1 MINKPYSYGLL
12 PQNDIFI
19 LDNALCYDKG
29 NGETLFGGGMDYKKT
44 LNLPKTDFPMK
55 ANLVQKEPEWL
66 KHWNT
71 INLYQLIRSSS
82 KGRKKFILHDGP
94 PYANGDIHLGT
105 AFNKI
110 LKDIIIKS
118 RQMSGYDA
126 PYVPGWDCHGLPIEH
141 QVDKELGPKRKSL
154 TQTEIRGRCRAYAE
168 KYIHIQRE
176 QFKRLGVLG
185 EWEEPYLTMN
195 YPYEAVI
202 VREFGR
208 FALQGSV
215 YKSKK
220 PIYWCTSC
228 KTALAEAEVEYEP
241 HTSPSIFVSFPLL
254 SDLGGDYP
262 ILQGKEVSVLIWTTT
277 PWTIPANLA
286 LAFHPD
292 YEYVAVQE
300 KDKIFIL
307 AKGLLEK
314 VSQRLSWQKPLVL
327 SSLDPRV
334 LEGKKCRH
342 PLYERES
349 VMILAPYVTLE
360 DGTGIVHTAPGHGQ
374 EDYESGLH
382 YHLDIYSPVDD
393 TGLFTPDV
401 GFFAGQFVFEANDSV
416 KKRLDEAQALQGEER
431 IEHSYPHCWRCK
443 KPVIFRAT
451 EQWFISME
459 ANDLRKKALSEI
471 DRVIWMPAWGRDR
484 IRGMMEARPDWC
496 LSRQR
501 TWGVPIPAF
510 YCQDC
515 HNWVISEP
523 ILRHLEALILKEG
536 TDVWFSSSEE
546 ELLPPGTSCPHCQGT
561 RFKKET
567 DILDVWFDSGVSYA
581 GVLEARP
588 YLGAPADLYLE
599 GSDQHR
605 GWFHSSLLAAV
616 GTRGKA
622 PYEGVLT
629 HGFVVDGHGK
639 KMSKSLGNVIYP
651 EEVIKKYGA
660 EILRLWVSA
669 EDYRDDIRISQN
681 ILQQLTEAY
690 RRIRNTCRF
699 LLGNISDFE
708 SSKDRVPIPEMEELD
723 RWALLQ
729 LEKVITRVQRAYE
742 GYDFHVVYHTLYQF
756 CTNELSAFYL
766 DILKDR
772 LYTSSPK
779 SQERRSAQSA
789 LLIILKALVRLMA
802 PILSFTA
809 EEVWSCLSP
818 ADKEAQSVH
827 LAAFPGMDPLLKDEE
842 LDQRWKILLDL
853 RSEVTKALEQA
864 RRSQLIGHPLDARV
878 ILLLPDS
885 LMVSLKPYEN
895 FLPTFFIVSQ
905 VEILSEIGHSEGY
918 ASSEFPGL
926 MIRIEKARGEKC
938 ERCWNFRTDV
948 GHYSEHPTI
957 CSRCYQAIH

>member
-1 MINKPYSYGLL
+1 
-12 PQNDIFI
+12 
-19 LDNALCYDKG
+19 
-29 NGETLFGGGMDYKKT
+29 MDYKKT
-44 LNLPKTDFPMK
+44 LNLPRTDFPMK

-66 KHWNT
+66 KHWDGMR
-71 INLYQLIRSSS
+71 LYQTIRESS
-82 KGRKKFILHDGP
+82 KGREKFILHDGP

-141 QVDKELGPKRKSL
+141 QVDKELGPKRKTL
-154 TQTEIRGRCRAYAE
+154 TQTQIRQRCRGYAE
-168 KYIHIQRE
+168 KYINIQRE
-176 QFKRLGVLG
+176 EFKRLGVFG
-185 EWEEPYLTMN
+185 EWDDPYLTMN
-195 YPYEAVI
+195 FAYEAVI

-241 HTSPSIFVSFPLL
+241 HTSPSIFVSFPLI
-254 SDLGGDYP
+254 SDLGGEYP
-262 ILQGKEVSVLIWTTT
+262 AIKGKKVSVLIWTTT

-286 LAFHPD
+286 LAVHPD

-300 KDKIFIL
+300 REEVFIL

-314 VSQRLSWQKPLVL
+314 VSQRLSWQDPLIL
-327 SSLDPRV
+327 SSLDPGI

-349 VMILAPYVTLE
+349 VIILAPYVTLE

-374 EDYESGLH
+374 EDYESGLR

-393 TGLFTPDV
+393 GGFFTPEV
-401 GFFAGQFVFEANDSV
+401 ELFAGQFVFEANDSV
-416 KKRLDEAQALQGEER
+416 KKRLNEVQALKGEET

-459 ANDLRKKALSEI
+459 ANDLRQKALSEI
-471 DRVIWMPAWGRDR
+471 DRVTWMPAWGKDR

-501 TWGVPIPAF
+501 SWGVPIPAF
-510 YCQDC
+510 YCLNC
-515 HNWVISEP
+515 NNWIITAEIIS
-523 ILRHLEALILKEG
+523 HLEALILDQG
-536 TDVWFSSSEE
+536 TDIWFSSSEE
-546 ELLPPGTSCPHCQGT
+546 QLLPPGTICPHCQGS
-561 RFKKET
+561 RFRKET

-605 GWFHSSLLAAV
+605 GWFHSSLLASV
-616 GTRGKA
+616 GTRGEA
-622 PYEGVLT
+622 PYKAVLT
-629 HGFVVDGHGK
+629 HGFVVDGQGK

-699 LLGNISDFE
+699 ILGNISDFQ
-708 SSKDRVPIPEMEELD
+708 SSIDQVPIKEMEELD

-729 LEKVITRVQRAYE
+729 LQKVITRVKRAYE
-742 GYDFHVVYHTLYQF
+742 HYDFHVVYHTLYQF
-756 CTNELSAFYL
+756 CTNELSSFYL

-772 LYTSSPK
+772 LYTSAPK
-779 SQERRSAQSA
+779 ARERRSAQSA
-789 LLIILKALVRLMA
+789 LLIILKALVGLMA

-809 EEVWSCLSP
+809 EEVWSCLSA
-818 ADKEAQSVH
+818 ADREAESVH
-827 LAAFPGMDPLLKDEE
+827 LTEFPTFDPPLIDEA
-842 LDQRWKILLDL
+842 LDQAWKVLLDL
-853 RSEVTKALEQA
+853 RAEVTKALEQA

-878 ILLLPDS
+878 ILHLPESLLPS
-885 LMVSLKPYEN
+885 ISPYAE
-895 FLPTFFIVSQ
+895 FLATLFIVSQ
-905 VEILSEIGHSEGY
+905 VEITTEFGTSEGF
-918 ASSEFPGL
+918 SCTEFPGL
-926 MIRIEKARGEKC
+926 IIEIEKALGEKC
-938 ERCWNFRTDV
+938 ERCWNFRTEV
-948 GHYSEHPTI
+948 GSFPEQPTI
-957 CSRCYQAIH
+957 CSRCYQAIQ